1 MKQKSSQ
8 ENKNKLFIGI
18 FILIVSIYLSTFLHE
33 FGHLIFA
40 FIFGC
45 KLPYMT
51 FYLPTPIGGT
61 DCYSPDAFLDNIPN
75 WQNIVILA
83 IGPIFVF
90 LVGILFLLSLN
101 LKFVKNSYVLSLMA
115 YFFSFSAIGNGVL
128 QFFSSS
134 DISNLV
140 QHGFNPWYFYILG
153 IIGSLLLLYELFILK
168 NFIKRT
174 EPTTKERTA
183 NILTRIWIILVIFY
197 FGIYFLLPL
206 LF

>member
-1 MKQKSSQ
+1 MKQESSQ

-18 FILIVSIYLSTFLHE
+18 FILLASIYLSTFLHE
-33 FGHLIFA
+33 LGHLIFA

-45 KLPYMT
+45 KLPYMV

-61 DCYSPDAFLDNIPN
+61 NCYTPLWNKNIPI
-75 WQNIVILA
+75 WQDNVFFA
-83 IGPIFVF
+83 MGPIFVF
-90 LVGILFLLSLN
+90 LVGVLFLLSLN

-128 QFFSSS
+128 QFFSSIDLS
-134 DISNLV
+134 DLV

-168 NFIKRT
+168 NFIKKI

-183 NILTRIWIILVIFY
+183 NILTRIWIILVILY
-197 FGIYFLLPL
+197 FGIYFLHPL
-206 LF
+206 FF